1 MTISTMEFDDTVYDS
16 DETLTVSSPTDST
29 GNLREFVVNEVESSD
44 ESSQSQDTQTREE
57 EYLEILDYI
66 IAALGDLRL
75 MLRDD
80 VMERRSR
87 RVESPA
93 DAE

>member
-1 MTISTMEFDDTVYDS
+1 MESIDD
-16 DETLTVSSPTDST
+16 
-29 GNLREFVVNEVESSD
+29 F
-44 ESSQSQDTQTREE
+44 SQSQGTQTREE

-80 VMERRSR
+80 AMEGKSQ
-87 RVESPA
+87 RVERQV
-93 DAE
+93 DVE